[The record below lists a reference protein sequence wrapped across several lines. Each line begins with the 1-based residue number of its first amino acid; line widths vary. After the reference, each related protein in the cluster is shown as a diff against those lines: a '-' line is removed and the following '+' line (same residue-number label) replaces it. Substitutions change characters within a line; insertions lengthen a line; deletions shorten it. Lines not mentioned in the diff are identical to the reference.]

1 MLQSPSL
8 AARFACFF
16 YEVLTTLAVLL
27 VGFLVPHIVLGLI
40 GHPVTEQRALVAHV
54 FLLLAVYF
62 VWQWLAGGQTLP
74 MKTWRIQ
81 LTSADGKR
89 LGLGQA
95 LLRYAL
101 AWPSL
106 MLFGVG
112 LLWSLFD
119 RDRQFLHDRLAGTR
133 LVRLP
138 KPTA

>member
-1 MLQSPSL
+1 MLQSPPL
-8 AARFACFF
+8 PARFACFF
-16 YEVLTTLAVLL
+16 YETLTTLAVLL
-27 VGFLVPHIVLGLI
+27 VGFFIPHILLGVI
-40 GHPVTEQRALVAHV
+40 GRSVAAPPILVAHI

-62 VWQWLAGGQTLP
+62 VWQWSAAGQTLP

-81 LTSADGKR
+81 VTNADGRR
-89 LGLGQA
+89 LGRGQA

-101 AWPSL
+101 AWPSV
-106 MLFGVG
+106 MFFGVG

-138 KPTA
+138 KATA